1 MRISDWSSDVC
12 SSDLVRGKHERRL
25 QRLSILAHEI
35 QDTALAERI
44 LSKLRIE
51 FTEPPGMIQFSIR
64 DPYLFRALAA
74 LCREGDGSPVR
85 RQERRI
91 EYVPVALVLLAQQ
104 PGFARFGIDANKP
117 ASDRKSTRLNSS
129 H

>member
-1 MRISDWSSDVC
+1 MIRRPPRSTRTDTLFPHDALPIS
-12 SSDLVRGKHERRL
+12 
-25 QRLSILAHEI
+25 
-35 QDTALAERI
+35 ERI

-51 FTEPPGMIQFSIR
+51 FAEPPGMIQFSIC
-64 DPYLFRALAA
+64 DPYLYRALAA
-74 LCREGDGSPVR
+74 LCREGDDSPVR

-104 PGFARFGIDANKP
+104 PGFARFGIDAKKP
-117 ASDRKSTRLNSS
+117 ASMGLPMPGDRKSTRLNSS

>member
-1 MRISDWSSDVC
+1 
-12 SSDLVRGKHERRL
+12 
-25 QRLSILAHEI
+25 
-35 QDTALAERI
+35 
-44 LSKLRIE
+44 
-51 FTEPPGMIQFSIR
+51 MIQFSIR

-104 PGFARFGIDANKP
+104 PGFARFGIDAKKP
-117 ASDRKSTRLNSS
+117 ASMGLPMPGGHQKCPPPVNASDGAARCVAHQRSEGRRVWKECVSPCRSRWS
-129 H
+129 PYH